1 MKLVEALT
9 EIGAVALEVLD
20 DLLSCDAATALET
33 VRRAACTG
41 AQVVLNDPPP
51 ALLHESKLPAAS
63 ILYASTEPC
72 PVQDGP
78 FLWMRSF
85 CPDLDSTCIGAAM
98 MDVCTGMS
106 RPVVMFAREDAD
118 CVTITAFVVDAPLA
132 AMEAELFNGRGIPS
146 AFEAKWLGD
155 QAKAGKELRAEI
167 GTWVRKQGYN
177 NVQRWL
183 TSCDELVAIDRPGV
197 LPLLRLRQ
205 AQGDEE
211 EAVVSAALRRFELPT
226 RGIAQLKGMLSGFKN
241 KKVNVKTTFLQ
252 GFLPP
257 EREDSNC
264 EAAHNQSIMSSLA
277 LVVLKHLSDHDYY
290 GVLKEEEDDDSDNES
305 DKGEEGEEGEDDDV
319 KTTMETVEELEARE
333 GIAETQKEGRVLSYH
348 TDKLLMRLVGP
359 TLRPCDSKQLARVTC
374 ELDAAF
380 AIADQAFGDSDA
392 CIVKQL
398 MRQRGSLAEMMTC
411 VARSLAARYAF
422 LVLTKEI
429 DGTLS
434 DSRLFSHEGEWPV
447 SLESVTR
454 LVMFPWLLPVVLDGN
469 SVTEIKIQGIAREKF
484 RVAEAVRVQAER
496 DKQIPEDVLQ
506 YIRNA
511 GAGLAAIEALAGRV
525 GSIEAKVGGGSMA
538 AVPSAATAAAT
549 AAAPSTRVVSETQ
562 KNFKRMVG
570 MIEAYDDALERNTR
584 AR

>member
-41 AQVVLNDPPP
+41 ARTVLNDPPP
-51 ALLHESKLPAAS
+51 ALTHESKLPAAS
-63 ILYASTEPC
+63 ILYAATKPC

-78 FLWMRSF
+78 YIWMRSF
-85 CPDLDSTCIGAAM
+85 CPDLDSTCVGAAM
-98 MDVCTGMS
+98 MDVCAGMS

-132 AMEAELFNGRGIPS
+132 AMEAELFNGRGIPG

-155 QAKAGKELRAEI
+155 QAKASKELRSEI

-177 NVQRWL
+177 NVPRCL
-183 TSCDELVAIDRPGV
+183 TSADELIALERPGV

-211 EAVVSAALRRFELPT
+211 EAVVKAALLRFELPT
-226 RGIAQLKGMLSGFKN
+226 RGIAQLKSMLSGFKD
-241 KKVNVKTTFLQ
+241 KKVSVKTTFLQ

-305 DKGEEGEEGEDDDV
+305 DKGEEGEEGEEDEDDDV

-333 GIAETQKEGRVLSYH
+333 GIAETQKEGRALSYH

-398 MRQRGSLAEMMTC
+398 MRQRRSLAEMMTC
-411 VARSLAARYAF
+411 VARTLAVRYAF

-429 DGTLS
+429 DGTIS

-447 SLESVTR
+447 ALESVTR
-454 LVMFPWLLPVVLDGN
+454 LVRFPWLLPVVLDGS

-484 RVAEAVRVQAER
+484 RVAEAVRVEAGR
-496 DKQIPEDVLQ
+496 ARQIPDEVMQ

-511 GAGLAAIEALAGRV
+511 GTGLAAIPDLASRV
-525 GSIEAKVGGGSMA
+525 GLIEAKLNAGVA
-538 AVPSAATAAAT
+538 P
-549 AAAPSTRVVSETQ
+549 AAAPSVSEAQ
-562 KNFKRMVG
+562 LGFKRMADT
-570 MIEAYDDALERNTR
+570 IEAYDEALARNTR